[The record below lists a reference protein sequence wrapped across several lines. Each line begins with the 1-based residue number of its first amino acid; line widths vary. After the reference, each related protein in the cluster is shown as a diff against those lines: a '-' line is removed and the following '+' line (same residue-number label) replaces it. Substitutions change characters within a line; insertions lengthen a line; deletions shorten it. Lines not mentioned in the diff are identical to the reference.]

1 MKRQIWGI
9 VTGCCMSLIA
19 SCSQETEDLKE
30 YGQDPLAIRIEA
42 RVGESSGVL
51 PRMNEDGTAWTE
63 NDYIH
68 VREASTGKTVEY
80 RYTTSGWV
88 PAVSGNYLRWEG
100 GSLPGAKTTFDAW
113 YPQDATGHNDFTLPN
128 VENKIAN
135 QSTSALLAEADWM
148 VAHQVTEPGDGKT
161 PLTLTFE
168 RRMAKVSVTVLANSE
183 FFDGGTIQNFKIHS
197 VHSKVEGNAGDNSE
211 ISVYPLAVSASGKV
225 QTDKN
230 PSLSFGKD
238 SGPTYTAII
247 FPTEKTEKQFITLK
261 VVSRDGFTS
270 QELTLTDTP
279 ELKPGYFYKFKLKTG
294 KTRLEIESVSVEN
307 WEDGTLIGGNE
318 GEAMKWDYI
327 GSINGF
333 GEDKYENVYFW
344 DDNDL
349 YTIVG
354 QLNCRFIYMPY
365 IPVIMSE
372 WSAANYNNYTEKI
385 TALKCTEIVDNSFL
399 GWSKLKEVNF
409 PEVLNLGTFTFRGC
423 SALTIINIP
432 LVTTLGTSTFWEC
445 TSLKNIELPQVTE
458 LGENAF
464 RACSNLIRVI
474 VPKTK
479 KVGRSVFMNCSELT
493 HLNLPVV
500 ESIGNNAFQ
509 GCEKLDTLILGTSHE
524 KNINVTMPTDSNAK
538 QMTSN
543 CTLILGVGTS
553 GNGAASDKV
562 STDFSQSTDDDIY
575 KGSYLWAG
583 LPWKEIII
591 KNATGEIVKTY
602 SEKNNN

>member
-9 VTGCCMSLIA
+9 VTGCCMSLMA

-51 PRMNEDGTAWTE
+51 PLMNEDGTAWTE

-88 PAVSGNYLRWEG
+88 PAVSGDYLRWEG

-113 YPQDATGHNDFTLPN
+113 YPQDATGHNDFTLPH
-128 VENKIAN
+128 VENGVAD

-148 VAHQVTEPGDGKT
+148 VAHQVTEPGEGKT

-183 FFDGGTIQNFKIHS
+183 FFDGGTIQDFKIHS
-197 VHSKVEGNAGDNSE
+197 VHSKVEGNAGDNSG
-211 ISVYPLAVSASGKV
+211 ISVCPLAVAEGIV

-230 PSLSFGKD
+230 PSLSFSKD
-238 SGPTYTAII
+238 NGPTYTAII
-247 FPTEKTEKQFITLK
+247 FPTEKTEKKFITLT

-270 QELTLTDTP
+270 QELALTDTP
-279 ELKPGYFYKFKLKTG
+279 ELKPGYFYKFILKTG
-294 KTRLEIESVSVEN
+294 KTRLEIESVSVED
-307 WEDGTLIGGNE
+307 WEDGTLIGNE

-327 GSINGF
+327 GSMQNV
-333 GEDKYENVYFW
+333 GETEYENAYFW
-344 DDNDL
+344 DETDDL
-349 YTIVG
+349 
-354 QLNCRFIYMPY
+354 LNGEIHCKYIYMPY
-365 IPVIMSE
+365 IRSIQNFFSYMMGG
-372 WSAANYNNYTEKI
+372 NDYTERVA
-385 TALKCTEIVDNSFL
+385 ALKCVSIDASSFVNWSNLKNVD
-399 GWSKLKEVNF
+399 F
-409 PEVLNLGTFTFRGC
+409 PEVESIGKTAFGNCWSLEKIIFP
-423 SALTIINIP
+423 ALTS
-432 LVTTLGTSTFWEC
+432 VGHTSFKDCTL
-445 TSLKNIELPQVTE
+445 LAYLELP
-458 LGENAF
+458 A
-464 RACSNLIRVI
+464 
-474 VPKTK
+474 
-479 KVGRSVFMNCSELT
+479 
-493 HLNLPVV
+493 V

-509 GCEKLDTLILGTSHE
+509 GCKKLDTLILGTSHE
-524 KNINVTMPTDSNAK
+524 KNINVTMPTDSKAK

-553 GNGAASDKV
+553 GNGAASAL

-575 KGSYLWAG
+575 KDLYLWAG

-602 SEKNNN
+602 PEKNNN

>member
-9 VTGCCMSLIA
+9 VTGCCMSLMA

-51 PRMNEDGTAWTE
+51 PRMDEDGTAWTE

-68 VREASTGKTVEY
+68 VREASTGKTVKY

-88 PAVSGNYLRWEG
+88 PAVSGDYLRWEG

-113 YPQDATGHNDFTLPN
+113 YPQNAIGHNDFTLPH
-128 VENKIAN
+128 VENGVAD

-148 VAHQVTEPGDGKT
+148 VAHQVTEPGNRKT
-161 PLTLTFE
+161 PLALTFE
-168 RRMAKVSVTVLANSE
+168 RRMAKVAVTVLANSE
-183 FFDGGTIQNFKIHS
+183 FFDGGTIQDFKIHS
-197 VHSKVEGNAGDNSE
+197 VHSKVEGNAGDNSD
-211 ISVYPLAVSASGKV
+211 ISVYPLAVADGTV

-230 PSLSFGKD
+230 PSLSFSKD
-238 SGPTYTAII
+238 NGPTYTAII
-247 FPTEKTEKQFITLK
+247 FPTEKTEKKFITLK
-261 VVSRDGFTS
+261 VGSRDGSTF

-294 KTRLEIESVSVEN
+294 KTRLEVESVSVED

-318 GEAMKWDYI
+318 GAAMKWDYI
-327 GSINGF
+327 GSIANVG
-333 GEDKYENVYFW
+333 DTRYENAYFW
-344 DDNDL
+344 DDDDS
-349 YTIVG
+349 YTIYE

-365 IPVIMSE
+365 IPVITSD
-372 WSAANYNNYTEKI
+372 WAAANYNNYTEKI
-385 TALKCTEIVDNSFL
+385 TALKCTEIVGNSFL
-399 GWSKLKEVNF
+399 GWSKLKEGNF
-409 PEVLNLGTFTFRGC
+409 PEVIDLGASTFRGC

-432 LVTTLGTSTFWEC
+432 LVTTLGSSTFWEC

-458 LGENAF
+458 LGDNAF
-464 RACSNLIRVI
+464 RECSNLIRVI
-474 VPKTK
+474 VPQTK

-524 KNINVTMPTDSNAK
+524 KNIDVTIPKDSNAK

-543 CTLILGVGTS
+543 CTLILGGGTS
-553 GNGAASDKV
+553 GNGAASNEV
-562 STDFSQSTDDDIY
+562 STDFSQSTDDIY
-575 KGSYLWAG
+575 KDLYLWAG

-591 KNATGEIVKTY
+591 KNVTGEIVKTY
-602 SEKNNN
+602 PEKNNN

>member
-113 YPQDATGHNDFTLPN
+113 YPQGATGHNDFTLPN
-128 VENKIAN
+128 VENKIAD

-148 VAHQVTEPGDGKT
+148 VAHQVTELGDGKT

-168 RRMAKVSVTVLANSE
+168 RRMAKVSVTVFANSE
-183 FFDGGTIQNFKIHS
+183 FFDGGTIQDFKIHS

-211 ISVYPLAVSASGKV
+211 ISVDPLAVAGGTV
-225 QTDKN
+225 QTKN

-238 SGPTYTAII
+238 NGPTYTAII
-247 FPTEKTEKQFITLK
+247 FPTEKTEKKFITLK

-270 QELTLTDTP
+270 QELALTDTP
-279 ELKPGYFYKFKLKTG
+279 ELKPGYSYKFKLKTG

-307 WEDGTLIGGNE
+307 WEGGTLIGGNE
-318 GEAMKWDYI
+318 GEAVKWDYI
-327 GSINGF
+327 GSIANVG
-333 GEDKYENVYFW
+333 DTRYENAYFW
-344 DDNDL
+344 DDDDL
-349 YTIVG
+349 YTIYE

-365 IPVIMSE
+365 IPVITSD
-372 WSAANYNNYTEKI
+372 WTTFTNDYTEKI
-385 TALKCTEIVDNSFL
+385 TALKCTEIVGNSFRD
-399 GWSKLKEVNF
+399 WSKLKEGNF
-409 PEVLNLGTFTFRGC
+409 PEVLKLGTFVFQRC

-432 LVTTLGTSTFWEC
+432 LVITLGTSTFFGC

-458 LGENAF
+458 LGDNAF
-464 RACSNLIRVI
+464 RECSNLIRVI
-474 VPKTK
+474 VPQTK
-479 KVGRSVFMNCSELT
+479 KVGKSVFMNCSELT

-524 KNINVTMPTDSNAK
+524 KNINVTIPKDSNAK

-553 GNGAASDKV
+553 GNGAASNEV
-562 STDFSQSTDDDIY
+562 LTDFSQSTDDDIY
-575 KGSYLWAG
+575 KDLYLWAG

>member
-9 VTGCCMSLIA
+9 VTGCCMSLMA

-51 PRMNEDGTAWTE
+51 PRMDEDGTAWTE

-68 VREASTGKTVEY
+68 VREASTGKTVKY

-88 PAVSGNYLRWEG
+88 PAVSGDYLRWEG

-128 VENKIAN
+128 VTNGVAD

-148 VAHQVTEPGDGKT
+148 VAHQVTEPSDRKT

-327 GSINGF
+327 GSIVKVG
-333 GEDKYENVYFW
+333 DTRYENAYFW
-344 DDNDL
+344 DTGSNYSVPD
-349 YTIVG
+349 I
-354 QLNCRFIYMPY
+354 NCQFIYMPY
-365 IPVIMSE
+365 VSILTDFYMASSPKFKKL
-372 WSAANYNNYTEKI
+372 SALICTKI
-385 TALKCTEIVDNSFL
+385 EINCFL
-399 GWSKLKEVNF
+399 SCNELVEINV
-409 PEVLNLGTFTFRGC
+409 PEVLNVGM
-423 SALTIINIP
+423 
-432 LVTTLGTSTFWEC
+432 
-445 TSLKNIELPQVTE
+445 
-458 LGENAF
+458 NA
-464 RACSNLIRVI
+464 
-474 VPKTK
+474 
-479 KVGRSVFMNCSELT
+479 FMNCSNLEIVNMPKATMLGQSSFLGCKSLKMMKLPQVSTIDKTVFQKCAQLIYLEL
-493 HLNLPVV
+493 PAV

-509 GCEKLDTLILGTSHE
+509 GCEKLDTLILGTSHK
-524 KNINVTMPTDSNAK
+524 KNIIVTIPKDPNAK

-553 GNGAASDKV
+553 GNGAASNEV

-575 KGSYLWAG
+575 KGLYLWAG

-602 SEKNNN
+602 PEKNNN